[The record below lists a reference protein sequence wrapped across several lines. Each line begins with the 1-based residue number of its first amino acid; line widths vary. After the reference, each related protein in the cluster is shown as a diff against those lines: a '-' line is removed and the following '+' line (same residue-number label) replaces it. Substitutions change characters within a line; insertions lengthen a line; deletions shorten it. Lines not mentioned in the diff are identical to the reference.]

1 MTIATLEIGSIGT
14 NCYVIADAQGTAAII
29 DCDGNTAPLYRYIEE
44 NHLQP
49 THILLTHGHFDHIG
63 AVEEVKAKYGCQVY
77 AAKEEMRVLADPSI
91 NFSASTG
98 HTISIT
104 PDVCVTEGD
113 VITVGDLKFTVLL
126 TPGHTEGSIC
136 FMIEDCIFSGDTL
149 FQGSCGRTDFPTGDW
164 QTILQSLK
172 RLRDLPGN
180 YHVYPGHGPAT
191 TLDIERRMNP
201 YM

>member
-14 NCYVIADAQGTAAII
+14 NCYVIADEQGQAAII
-29 DCDGNTAPLYRYIEE
+29 DCDGNTAPLHQYITE
-44 NHLQP
+44 NHLNP

-63 AVEEVKAKYGCQVY
+63 AVEEVKEKYGCQVY

-98 HTISIT
+98 ISISIT

-113 VITVGDLKFTVLL
+113 VIEVGNLKFTVLL

-136 FMIEDCIFSGDTL
+136 FMIDNNIFSGDTL

-180 YHVYPGHGPAT
+180 YNVYPGHGPST